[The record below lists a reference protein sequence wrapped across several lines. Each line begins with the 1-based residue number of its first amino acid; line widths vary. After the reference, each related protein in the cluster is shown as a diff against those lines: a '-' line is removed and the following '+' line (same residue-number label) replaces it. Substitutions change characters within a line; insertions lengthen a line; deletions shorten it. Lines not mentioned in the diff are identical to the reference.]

1 MGAAALVLGIIG
13 TVFAIIPGLF
23 WIAIPLAVVG
33 LILGIVGRRS
43 AASNNQPTGLA
54 TAGLVL
60 GIVGLVLGILMWVLC
75 GLLVSNARK
84 SIEGQL
90 NDPNLNQEFNK
101 AFEKAL
107 QEAQKKQE
115 QNK

>member
-1 MGAAALVLGIIG
+1 LGVASLVLGIIG
-13 TVFAIIPGLF
+13 LVFAIMPWTF
-23 WIAIPLAVVG
+23 WLAFPLTILAV
-33 LILGIVGRRS
+33 ILGAIGRRS
-43 AASNNQPTGLA
+43 AATNNLPRGKA

-60 GIVGLVLGILMWVLC
+60 GIVGLGIGIAWWVACSMAL
-75 GLLVSNARK
+75 NAGRK

>member
-1 MGAAALVLGIIG
+1 LGVASLVLGIIG
-13 TVFAIIPGLF
+13 LVFSIMPWTF
-23 WIAIPLAVVG
+23 WLGFPLAILA
-33 LILGIVGRRS
+33 LILGAIGRRS
-43 AASNNQPTGLA
+43 AATNNLPRGKA

-60 GIVGLVLGILMWVLC
+60 GIVGLGICITYVVVCSLA
-75 GLLVSNARK
+75 VSTARK

-107 QEAQKKQE
+107 QDAQKKQE